1 MDFTVCT
8 MVHFVEAN
16 LAERALERAG
26 DRRGE
31 LAEALAGWLKPGP
44 FPAIR
49 IEDRVV
55 IEEILAAEGIVRYGR
70 IGSATLRC
78 ARARPMVERWI
89 AIVEAEPERWLP
101 EDYLDLLARLGLR

>member
-1 MDFTVCT
+1 
-8 MVHFVEAN
+8 
-16 LAERALERAG
+16 
-26 DRRGE
+26 
-31 LAEALAGWLKPGP
+31 
-44 FPAIR
+44 
-49 IEDRVV
+49 

-101 EDYLDLLARLGLR
+101 EDYLDLLTRLELR